1 MNGASQSAVIV
12 TVPAAEDVLGR
23 HRARFDVAAGWR
35 VPAHV
40 TAFPAYPP
48 YGGEYDD
55 VVPHL
60 TVGHG
65 VEGSNLRDV
74 ERQVLPHLPIH
85 MEVTTAGLWVGSDA
99 PGSWAQVA
107 ALPLG

>member
-1 MNGASQSAVIV
+1 MPTWDTAGWFGTDVLWLSPRPAEPFTALTSAV
-12 TVPAAEDVLGR
+12 LS
-23 HRARFDVAAGWR
+23 
-35 VPAHV
+35 
-40 TAFPAYPP
+40 AFPAYPP